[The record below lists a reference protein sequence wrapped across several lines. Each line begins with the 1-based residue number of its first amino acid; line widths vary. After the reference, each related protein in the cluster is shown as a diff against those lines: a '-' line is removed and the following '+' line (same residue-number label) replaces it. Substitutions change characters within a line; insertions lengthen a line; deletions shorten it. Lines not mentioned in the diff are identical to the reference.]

1 MNRHLN
7 RIWLFT
13 FTVFAIVSCG
23 VRRLE
28 QIPAEEVGPPE
39 GVSALIH
46 CSCDNGKEWDE
57 AE

>member
-1 MNRHLN
+1 MRVKF
-7 RIWLFT
+7 WLFT
-13 FTVFAIVSCG
+13 FTVFFIVACG

-28 QIPAEEVGPPE
+28 AIPSFKEEEPVE
-39 GVSALIH
+39 VKALTH